1 MAEPATLRILDAN
14 ANRAREA
21 LRVTEDYARF
31 ALDSVRLAEALK
43 TLRHQLRERLDAFG
57 IPAEALLAARDTS
70 GDVGTGL
77 STEPEMRRSSAAD
90 VAKAALKRLE
100 EALRCLEE
108 YGKTVNADA
117 ARGIKAIRYAAYE
130 IELQLFK
137 LPRGRLAQARLY
149 VLVGPVEGR
158 DLDLAAAGRAA
169 LQGGADV
176 LQLRLKHVPVHQT
189 LALARELREATR
201 EHDALLIIN
210 DRPDL
215 ALLADADGVHLGADD
230 LPIRA
235 ARRLLG
241 PDKLIGGTAN
251 TPERAA
257 EVEAEGA
264 DYLGCGA
271 VFPSPTKPDRE
282 VIGTVRCTRVAKAVR
297 IPVFA
302 IGGVTP
308 ENVAELLAVGCER
321 IAVSSAILA
330 SGDVEAATRAFKD
343 CLRAGQN
350 PPDKEPES

>member
-21 LRVTEDYARF
+21 LRVAEDYARF
-31 ALDSVRLAEALK
+31 ALDSARLAEALK
-43 TLRHQLRERLDAFG
+43 GLRHRLRAQLDALG
-57 IPAEALLAARDTS
+57 LPAEALLALRDTP
-70 GDVGTGL
+70 GDVGTAL
-77 STEPEMRRSSAAD
+77 ATPAELRRTSAAD

-108 YGKTVNADA
+108 YGKTLDPHA
-117 ARGIKAIRYAAYE
+117 AQGIQAIRYAAYE
-130 IELQLFK
+130 LELQLFR
-137 LPRGRLAQARLY
+137 LPRGRLAQAQLY
-149 VLVGPVEGR
+149 VILGPVEGR
-158 DLDLAAAGRAA
+158 PLDLAAAGRAA
-169 LQGGADV
+169 LRGGADL
-176 LQLRLKHVPVHQT
+176 LQLRHKTAPAPQL
-189 LALARELREATR
+189 LALARALREATR

-241 PDKLIGGTAN
+241 PERLIGATAN
-251 TPERAA
+251 TVELAQQA
-257 EVEAEGA
+257 EAEGA

-282 VIGTVRCTRVAKAVR
+282 VVGPARVADVARAVR

-302 IGGVTP
+302 IGGITADNLGALIA
-308 ENVAELLAVGCER
+308 EGTDRVALIRGVLDAP
-321 IAVSSAILA
+321 
-330 SGDVEAATRAFKD
+330 DVEAAVRTLADRLKGASRA
-343 CLRAGQN
+343 
-350 PPDKEPES
+350 